1 MRRRLAHRTA
11 SASGTLAS
19 RTLGKG
25 VCSVRPL
32 RSPETEADRT
42 FSMTGIPFPNID
54 PIALEIGPLV
64 IRWYALAYIA
74 GILLGWRYCLPLDR
88 KRVVSGKSV
97 SVRLDLGGRSI
108 FKKKTKKHNQDK
120 K

>member
-74 GILLGWRYCLPLDR
+74 GILLGWRYCLHLARRDTI
-88 KRVVSGKSV
+88 
-97 SVRLDLGGRSI
+97 RSEEHTSELQSLMRNSYAV
-108 FKKKTKKHNQDK
+108 FCLNK
-120 K
+120 

>member
-64 IRWYALAYIA
+64 IRCYALAYIA
-74 GILLGWRYCLPLDR
+74 GLLRSEEHTSELQSLNRISYAAI
-88 KRVVSGKSV
+88 
-97 SVRLDLGGRSI
+97 RL
-108 FKKKTKKHNQDK
+108 KNKKTTNH
-120 K
+120 